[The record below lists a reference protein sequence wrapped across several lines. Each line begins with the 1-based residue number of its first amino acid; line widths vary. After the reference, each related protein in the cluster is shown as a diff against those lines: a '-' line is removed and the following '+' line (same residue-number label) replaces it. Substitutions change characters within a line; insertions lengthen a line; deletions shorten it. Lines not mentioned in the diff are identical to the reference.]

1 MLNSK
6 AHSLTQT
13 QPTWLCLITAIIL
26 ITLAKCCFICQKLL
40 IYTQSVYH

>member
-13 QPTWLCLITAIIL
+13 QLTWLCLIDAIIL
-26 ITLAKCCFICQKLL
+26 IYLSVACFINQKLL
-40 IYTQSVYH
+40 IY

>member
-13 QPTWLCLITAIIL
+13 QLTWLCLIDAIIL
-26 ITLAKCCFICQKLL
+26 IYLSGTCFVDQKLL
-40 IYTQSVYH
+40 IYL